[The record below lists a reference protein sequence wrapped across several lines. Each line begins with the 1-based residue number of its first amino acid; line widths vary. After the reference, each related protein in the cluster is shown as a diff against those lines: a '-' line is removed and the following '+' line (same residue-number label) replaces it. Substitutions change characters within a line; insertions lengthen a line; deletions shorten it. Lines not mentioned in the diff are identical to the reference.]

1 MRLRALLLLLL
12 MPAFALAASSPAPFA
27 ANSQRAARKNFVLEV
42 VRSAVALPQPDPQDR
57 LRVLQSAATVIA
69 PFDAPLA
76 RKLAREGAH
85 LEAELITGGQTP
97 AVSVLS
103 GGHVDCITAKE
114 FVESIPASAVQRAE
128 DSLVPAM
135 TLCKQAQDPARAKVE
150 SALDSGVVASRALL
164 ALMETAGASSAWS
177 QAAFTKM
184 FASLPSDSVKQA
196 PDFAAMFTRMAPAV
210 DKDVARDAG
219 LKFLD
224 WLGTQKSGGERNLA
238 INLAT
243 EALQNALGEEAYADA
258 LQSDPVAMSVA
269 QAAGQPVEIEHPA
282 EDSVTVLKALDAKG
296 EDHTEALRAM
306 PAAHRAREAAADGFA
321 AGTSGDRKGADR
333 YFDIAFSAVDEVWS
347 ARAKTNDAPAVVE
360 EVSEAAAQVDAVAA
374 LKRCQRLEDPSAQAI
389 SMIAVARV
397 VVGQQ

>member
-1 MRLRALLLLLL
+1 MRLPAFLLLVLT
-12 MPAFALAASSPAPFA
+12 PAFALANSAAP
-27 ANSQRAARKNFVLEV
+27 SQTAMRKNFVLEV

-69 PFDAPLA
+69 PFDAASA
-76 RKLAREGAH
+76 RRFAREGAH
-85 LEAELITGGQTP
+85 LEAELITSGQTP

-103 GGHVDCITAKE
+103 GGHVDCATAKE

-128 DSLVPAM
+128 DSLVSAM

-150 SALDSGVVASRALL
+150 TALDNGVVASRALL
-164 ALMETAGASSAWS
+164 ALMESAGANSAWS
-177 QAAFTKM
+177 QAEFKKM
-184 FASLPSDSVKQA
+184 FASLPSDAVKQA
-196 PDFAAMFTRMAPAV
+196 PDFAAMFARMAPAV
-210 DKDVARDAG
+210 DKDAARDAG

-224 WLGTQKSGGERNLA
+224 WLGKQKEGGERSLS
-238 INLAT
+238 ITLTT
-243 EALQNALGEEAYADA
+243 EALRSALGEEAYADA

-269 QAAGQPVEIEHPA
+269 QAAGQPGEVEHPA
-282 EDSVTVLKALDAKG
+282 EDSVSVLKAMDAKA
-296 EDHTEALRAM
+296 EDHSDALRAM
-306 PAAHRAREAAADGFA
+306 PPAHRAREAAADGFA
-321 AGTSGDRKGADR
+321 AGTSGDRKGAER

-347 ARAKTNDAPAVVE
+347 ARAKTSDAPAVVE

-374 LKRCQRLEDPSAQAI
+374 LRRSQGLADPSAQAI